1 MALKRPNAIAFNK
14 KNEIH
19 PFDASSNSL
28 ASLEFWS
35 TKNDASL
42 FLVGQSSKKRPN
54 GLTFIRMFHG
64 RVLDMIELGIEKFTS
79 MAEFKVSSFPSI
91 LPLDSVYNLSLVP
104 DTKIHTRK

>member
-19 PFDASSNSL
+19 PFDASSNSQ

-35 TKNDASL
+35 AKNDASL
-42 FLVGQSSKKRPN
+42 FLVGQSTKKRPN

-64 RVLDMIELGIEKFTS
+64 RVLDMIEVGVENFIS
-79 MAEFKVSSFPSI
+79 MAEFKVSNSP
-91 LPLDSVYNLSLVP
+91 
-104 DTKIHTRK
+104 